1 MGEGGIISQ
10 REEMLADLPT
20 AYPEKLGLVD
30 TSVGSLAI
38 PVRLALTV
46 ENMVSTVEGDIFSIN
61 GEHRANPSRN

>member
-1 MGEGGIISQ
+1 
-10 REEMLADLPT
+10 MLADLPT

-61 GEHRANPSRN
+61 GEHRANPS